1 VLRLTGSPTKLCD
14 GLTRRDLLHV
24 GGLGAFGL
32 TLPTFLKLQA
42 SAAPTKRANDSA
54 FGRAKAC
61 ILLFPYGSPPQHE
74 TFDPKPDAP
83 AEIQGEL
90 KSIPSVLPGVRVCEL
105 LPRIA
110 KIMDRVTV
118 VRSVTHPYPD
128 HGVAYAVSGIPTYT
142 PALETAPRDGRH
154 WPFIGSV
161 VDYLE
166 TKRTGDPVPAVPRN
180 VGLPWLL
187 NARTDMPSV
196 SAGPY
201 AAFLGQGFDPVWASY
216 EGEGKKLAP
225 KYTDGQAK
233 EFMDPFAA
241 CGLDGQFKLSST
253 GELPPD
259 VPRARLDDRR
269 SLLQQ
274 FDAARARGAP
284 RAAVKPGF
292 AGDRSRV
299 PAAHDK
305 FRQMAYS
312 VLTTNRM
319 REALDVSREPLAVRE
334 RYGATLFGQ
343 SCLCARRLVEA
354 GSKFVTVFWDGFGQ
368 FSGCAW
374 DTHANHYPRLKE
386 YLLPGFDRAF
396 PALLLDLESRGL
408 LDETLVIWMSEHG
421 RTPKIDPKPKGAGR
435 HHWSKVYSVAMAGG
449 GIARGKIVGSSD
461 RLGGEVRDVPVS
473 PKDILATAFHA
484 LGIDVHTT
492 VPDAQGKP
500 AHIAGDGKVRPEVF
514 S

>member
-1 VLRLTGSPTKLCD
+1 
-14 GLTRRDLLHV
+14 
-24 GGLGAFGL
+24 
-32 TLPTFLKLQA
+32 
-42 SAAPTKRANDSA
+42 
-54 FGRAKAC
+54 
-61 ILLFPYGSPPQHE
+61 
-74 TFDPKPDAP
+74 
-83 AEIQGEL
+83 
-90 KSIPSVLPGVRVCEL
+90 
-105 LPRIA
+105 
-110 KIMDRVTV
+110 
-118 VRSVTHPYPD
+118 
-128 HGVAYAVSGIPTYT
+128 
-142 PALETAPRDGRH
+142 
-154 WPFIGSV
+154 
-161 VDYLE
+161 
-166 TKRTGDPVPAVPRN
+166 
-180 VGLPWLL
+180 
-187 NARTDMPSV
+187 V

-216 EGEGKKLAP
+216 EGAGKRLAP

-241 CGLDGQFKLSST
+241 CGLDGQFRLST
-253 GELPPD
+253 AGELPPE
-259 VPRARLDDRR
+259 VPRPRLDDRR
-269 SLLQQ
+269 SLLAR
-274 FDAARARGAP
+274 FDAARAR
-284 RAAVKPGF
+284 AAG
-292 AGDRSRV
+292 G
-299 PAAHDK
+299 AHDK
-305 FRQMAYS
+305 FRDMAYS
-312 VLTTNRM
+312 LLTTNKM

-396 PALLLDLESRGL
+396 PALLLDLEARGL

-435 HHWSKVYSVAMAGG
+435 HHWSKAYSVALAGG
-449 GIARGKIVGSSD
+449 GVARGKVVGSTD
-461 RLGGEVRDVPVS
+461 RHGGEVRDVPVS
-473 PKDILATAFHA
+473 PKDVLATAFHA

-514 S
+514 G